1 MELSALWAGLH
12 WREPWWLLL
21 ALQPLL
27 ILSLRRWRGH
37 RTARLYAAPALLP
50 WVRVAGAGPRGAVR
64 TYAHVIAWLL
74 LALAAAGPR
83 LPRLEPG
90 QTLAAGADWMIAV
103 DVSRSMTATDVA
115 PSRLKRAR
123 IELQRLLGRVR
134 GDRVGLIVY
143 AGDAHLVAP
152 PTRDTEALSRYL
164 ALLQPDLLPTRGSRA
179 DRALDLARSVL
190 GDYPQSARAVLLVT
204 DSAGDPELTTLA
216 AQRLAQAGIPL
227 YVFGI
232 GSAAGTIEL
241 DAATTRA
248 DGTTDVPLAGE
259 ALRSLAKSSAGRY
272 AQVTDDDSDLER
284 LYDSGIATRASLR
297 PDLADLDQI
306 QWQALYPWLLLPAS
320 ALLIAT
326 LVPLRWTRPTAWLGA
341 VTLAIA
347 ASHVPMA
354 HGGETATA
362 PQASH
367 AYQQKRF
374 RTALDLYS
382 QLSGFDARLGEGASA
397 YRLGDFARART
408 EFTEAILQAPTDRS
422 RAAALLNLGNTFFQ
436 SGDYRNAES
445 SYRDALRYRP
455 DFDPAQRNLAVAK
468 LLADA
473 VARQLAGTGPGRG
486 RRSVD
491 SADSGGTGPLTL
503 GDAPPHKAK
512 PGPAQPASA
521 SDDFTALIA
530 RGVRHAQLAATGAA
544 ATAAG
549 SVSRSAPSAGSIAHM
564 QALQQDSSELWRR
577 IFELQE
583 GFQAPLSEPRSVPGV
598 DPW

>member
-1 MELSALWAGLH
+1 MELSTLWTELH

-21 ALQPLL
+21 ALQPFL

-50 WVRVAGAGPRGAVR
+50 WVRVPGGGPAGALR
-64 TYAHVIAWLL
+64 TYTHVIAWLL

-90 QTLAAGADWMIAV
+90 QTLAAGTDWVIAV

-152 PTRDTEALSRYL
+152 PTRDSEALSRYL

-190 GDYPQSARAVLLVT
+190 GAYPHSARAVLLVT
-204 DSAGDPELTTLA
+204 DSAGDPELTTVA

-241 DAATTRA
+241 DAATGRS
-248 DGTTDVPLAGE
+248 DGAIDVPVASK
-259 ALRSLAKSSAGRY
+259 ALRSLAQSSAGRY
-272 AQVTDDDSDLER
+272 AQVADDDSDLQR
-284 LYDSGIATRASLR
+284 LYDSGIATQSLLR
-297 PDLADLDQI
+297 PDAADLSQI
-306 QWQALYPWLLLPAS
+306 QWRELYPWLLLPAA

-326 LVPLRWTRPTAWLGA
+326 LVPLRWPRHPAWLGA
-341 VTLAIA
+341 VALAFA
-347 ASHVPMA
+347 VSHLPTA
-354 HGGETATA
+354 HGDETATA
-362 PQASH
+362 QQAFH
-367 AYQQKRF
+367 AYQLKRF

-397 YRLGDFARART
+397 YRLGDFERART
-408 EFTEAILQAPTDRS
+408 EFTEAVLQAPNDRG
-422 RAAALLNLGNTFFQ
+422 RGAALLNLGNTYFQ
-436 SGDYRNAES
+436 NGDYRNAEI

-455 DFDPAQRNLAVAK
+455 DFDPAQRNLVIAK
-468 LLADA
+468 LLAEA
-473 VARQLAGTGPGRG
+473 VARQLAGNRPGRG

-491 SADSGGTGPLTL
+491 STQDGGNGPFTL
-503 GDAPPHKAK
+503 GDAAPQEKDSDRTPP
-512 PGPAQPASA
+512 PSV
-521 SDDFTALIA
+521 DNDFTALLA
-530 RGVRHAQLAATGAA
+530 RGVRHAQVAAAGAAT
-544 ATAAG
+544 TAG
-549 SVSRSAPSAGSIAHM
+549 SVTRSAPSAGSIAHM
-564 QALQQDSSELWRR
+564 QALQQDPSELWRR

-583 GFQAPLSEPRSVPGV
+583 GFPAPLPEPRSVPGV